1 MSRANA
7 VSSVPRNAL
16 LRNSPISYYIQ
27 AKKLK
32 TRRSDEYAYMLLKLF
47 AAV

>member
-7 VSSVPRNAL
+7 VSSVQRNAAFTQFYE
-16 LRNSPISYYIQ
+16 ISCIQ